1 MIGLILAII
10 FAIAGFV
17 TTAAVNGIRR
27 AEASEYGDGAYTK
40 IRFPRYIGLVLAVIL
55 IVMSCVT
62 VVPTGY
68 TGILTTFGRVE
79 NTTIGAGINFIAPW
93 QSVVKMDNRTQKV
106 EIQTTAQELYRT
118 VGTNYYE
125 SIIYPRMLENTK
137 AVFSQYTAE
146 NLINQRDILSNQI
159 VDVTAADMQGYGITV
174 VSIAIEDIDFT
185 DAFTNA
191 VEAKQVAAQN
201 KLTAET
207 EQAQK
212 TMEEE
217 QAAKRAIIQANAD
230 AEQAV
235 IAANADLEVVKIQAE
250 ASLYAGEK
258 EAEMNKRISESLT
271 SGLDELCRKFGIVI
285 DWTQANVIPYFQEL
299 AQKLVTYEFFTSIAY
314 IIMGGVVFLAALIF
328 CIRIAKNKYKIGDDD
343 FAGFL
348 SFCIGVL
355 LIISMFALI
364 MVQVFDLIACKTL
377 PEKVML
383 DYIQSVM
390 KSK

>member
-1 MIGLILAII
+1 MFVFILAII

-17 TTAAVNGIRR
+17 VTTVVNAYRKS
-27 AEASEYGDGAYTK
+27 EASEYGNGTYTK
-40 IRFPRYIGLVLAVIL
+40 IAFPRYIGVALAAIL
-55 IVMSCVT
+55 IVLSCVA

-106 EIQTTAQELYRT
+106 EIQTSAFSSDIQQVDLTLSLNYCIDQTTAQELYRT

-146 NLINQRDILSNQI
+146 NLINKRDLLSNQI
-159 VDVTAADMQGYGITV
+159 VEVTAADMQGYGITV

-230 AEQAV
+230 AEQAI

-271 SGLDELCRKFGIVI
+271 SGLVDYYWIKQWDGKLPSTVLGSDSSYMI
-285 DWTQANVIPYFQEL
+285 DLTN
-299 AQKLVTYEFFTSIAY
+299 
-314 IIMGGVVFLAALIF
+314 
-328 CIRIAKNKYKIGDDD
+328 
-343 FAGFL
+343 
-348 SFCIGVL
+348 
-355 LIISMFALI
+355 
-364 MVQVFDLIACKTL
+364 
-377 PEKVML
+377 
-383 DYIQSVM
+383 
-390 KSK
+390 